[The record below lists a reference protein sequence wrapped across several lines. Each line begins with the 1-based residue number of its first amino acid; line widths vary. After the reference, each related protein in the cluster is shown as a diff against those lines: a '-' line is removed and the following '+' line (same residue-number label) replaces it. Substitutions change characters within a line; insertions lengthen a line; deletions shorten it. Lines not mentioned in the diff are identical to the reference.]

1 MYTFSTRKTFLQRLL
16 LLALIVAISTGFSPT
31 ATSASKVDPIRLLN
45 SLPVSDEVTSGY
57 NRELFRHWSDLDSD
71 SCDTRE
77 EVLIDERVAGTVVG
91 CKVVNGR
98 WVSQYDGV
106 TTTNSSNFDID
117 HFVPLKE
124 AWDSGAWRWD
134 SSTRERFANDQG
146 YELSLI
152 AVSASSNRSKS
163 DRDPS
168 DWLPSENLCLYAKSW
183 VGVKFRWR
191 LSVDSREKTKVRQL
205 LANCKGSM
213 KIPPIAQTTTGTNT
227 VPSDSN
233 TSSRPSNSATDPR
246 FGTCGEA
253 IASGY
258 GPYTKG
264 TDPEYFWYIDRDKD
278 GSVCE

>member
-1 MYTFSTRKTFLQRLL
+1 MFRRLNGTSHLQRILI
-16 LLALIVAISTGFSPT
+16 AAIIVAVSLGLFP
-31 ATSASKVDPIRLLN
+31 SAAAAARVDPLRLLN
-45 SLPVSDEVTSGY
+45 SLPVANEVTSGY

-71 SCDTRE
+71 GCDTRE
-77 EVLIDERVAGTVVG
+77 EVLIGERIAGSVVG
-91 CKVVNGR
+91 CKVVNGK
-98 WVSQYDGV
+98 WVSQFDGV
-106 TTTNSSNFDID
+106 TTTNPSSFDID

-146 YELSLI
+146 YALSLI

-168 DWLPSENLCLYAKSW
+168 DWLPSQNRCLYAKSW

-191 LSVDSREKTKVRQL
+191 LSVDSREKSALSQIL
-205 LANCKGSM
+205 SNCKGTM
-213 KIPPIAQTTTGTNT
+213 KVPVLAQTTVATNT
-227 VPSDSN
+227 QPSKPNNSP
-233 TSSRPSNSATDPR
+233 RPSNGATDPR

-258 GPYTKG
+258 GPYVKG
-264 TDPEYFWYIDRDKD
+264 SDVEYDWYIDRDKD
-278 GSVCE
+278 GVVCE